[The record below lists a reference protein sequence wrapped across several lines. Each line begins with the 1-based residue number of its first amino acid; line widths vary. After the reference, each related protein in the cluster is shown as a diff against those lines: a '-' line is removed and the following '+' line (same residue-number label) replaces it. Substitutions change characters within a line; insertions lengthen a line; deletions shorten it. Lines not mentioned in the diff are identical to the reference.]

1 MIVSPAAPHDALLTE
16 KDFDAVAGLSVL
28 DQDGNSHL
36 FSSLFAQ
43 QRTVIVLIR
52 HFWCGACQ
60 SYVEELAQ
68 IPQTTLEKAG
78 VRLVIIGCGEPV
90 RIREYKEV
98 TGFSGDIYCDP
109 TDKKT
114 QASQL
119 YTALGAGCSF
129 ATSDTRPSYIKKN
142 FWSLT
147 FKSAWAGPLKHLTQI
162 GSQGRWDQ
170 NGGEFVLGP
179 GNVCS
184 YAWRMRNTNDHSPVA
199 DLMRHAGVE
208 FDSSQ

>member
-28 DQDGNSHL
+28 DQDGN
-36 FSSLFAQ
+36 
-43 QRTVIVLIR
+43 TDVIVLIR

-68 IPQTTLEKAG
+68 IPQTNWRRPACDSSS
-78 VRLVIIGCGEPV
+78 RC
-90 RIREYKEV
+90 EV

-119 YTALGAGCSF
+119 YTALGAVVVSRP
-129 ATSDTRPSYIKKN
+129 ANTSLDIKKN
-142 FWSLT
+142 FGRSL
-147 FKSAWAGPLKHLTQI
+147 S
-162 GSQGRWDQ
+162 
-170 NGGEFVLGP
+170 
-179 GNVCS
+179 
-184 YAWRMRNTNDHSPVA
+184 SP
-199 DLMRHAGVE
+199 R
-208 FDSSQ
+208 